1 MRADLIVFLFFYIGY
16 ILSLCKFCEK
26 YLKGFQI
33 NKKNFIILLL
43 VIEAGVNFDGAL
55 AAPYILRAMISHILF
70 VGLFLIA
77 FSDDAMKKV
86 FVAMI
91 IVAIK
96 TFVWNFGCSFFS
108 CIVLVGSN
116 LFADRQAAYMDLW
129 LEGIIGVAAYFP
141 VILVQNCL
149 RKRLASVLEPKIRS
163 WYLMTTAFLIGIVA
177 IVDIVNWGA
186 SNGIMVVSNASGA
199 AYGDVYYN
207 QIFSH
212 ISICLLTALAACM
225 AGGFVFFMN
234 KVYIE
239 QRQKE
244 QYNAQIE
251 FWQMLNEQ
259 HIQMERLRHD
269 MKNHVLALYGLWEK
283 KEFDKAGNYLQKMME
298 KGNIGCEDELTGNKA
313 VDALLYNKRKKAEEL
328 SVRWMADI
336 QIPEKCAVDE
346 FDLCVLFGNLLD
358 NAIKACA
365 EMADEKYR
373 FVEIQSQQV
382 KRCLLLV
389 MKNGTALKDTKEI
402 RQGIGFFNVYETIRK
417 YDGTVSIKV
426 ENQVFE
432 ISVLIP
438 LHDNGYNMK
447 KTV

>member
-1 MRADLIVFLFFYIGY
+1 MRGDLIVFLFFYMGY

-26 YLKGFQI
+26 YLNRFQM
-33 NKKNFIILLL
+33 NKKIFIILLL
-43 VIEAGVNFDGAL
+43 VMEIGVNFDGGAG
-55 AAPYILRAMISHILF
+55 APYILRAMISHILF
-70 VGLFLIA
+70 VSLFFIA
-77 FSDDAMKKV
+77 FSDYVMKKV

-91 IVAIK
+91 VIATK
-96 TFVWNFGCSFFS
+96 TFVWNFGCSLFS
-108 CIVLVGSN
+108 CIALICSD
-116 LFADRQAAYMDLW
+116 LFAGRQAAYMDLW
-129 LEGIIGVAAYFP
+129 LDVIIGAVAYFP

-149 RKRLASVLEPKIRS
+149 RKRLDSVLESKIRS
-163 WYLMTTAFLIGIVA
+163 WYLMTSAFLIGIVA
-177 IVDIVNWGA
+177 VVDIVNWGA
-186 SNGIMVVSNASGA
+186 SNGIMVVSNAGGTA
-199 AYGDVYYN
+199 QGDVYYN

-212 ISICLLTALAACM
+212 ISICLLTVLAACM
-225 AGGFVFFMN
+225 AGAFVFFMN
-234 KVYIE
+234 KVYVE

-244 QYNAQIE
+244 QYNAQIG

-259 HIQMERLRHD
+259 HMQMERLRHD

-283 KEFDKAGNYLQKMME
+283 KEFDKVGNYLQKMME
-298 KGNIGCEDELTGNKA
+298 KGNIGCEDEVTGNRA

-336 QIPEKCAVDE
+336 QIPEKCMIDE

-389 MKNGTALKDTKEI
+389 MKNGAALKNTKEI
-402 RQGIGFFNVYETIRK
+402 RQGIGFFNVSETIRK

-438 LHDNGYNMK
+438 MNDNGYNMK

>member
-1 MRADLIVFLFFYIGY
+1 MRGDLIVFLFFYVGY
-16 ILSLCKFCEK
+16 IISLCKFCEK
-26 YLKGFQI
+26 YLNGFQI
-33 NKKNFIILLL
+33 NRKIFIILLL
-43 VIEAGVNFDGAL
+43 VIEAGVNFGGAL

-70 VGLFLIA
+70 VGLFFIA
-77 FSDDAMKKV
+77 FSDTTMKKV
-86 FVAMI
+86 FVAMVVI
-91 IVAIK
+91 ATK
-96 TFVWNFGCSFFS
+96 TFVWNFGCSLFS
-108 CIVLVGSN
+108 CIALVGSN
-116 LFADRQAAYMDLW
+116 LFAGRQAAYMPPW
-129 LEGIIGVAAYFP
+129 LDGIIGAAAYFS

-149 RKRLASVLEPKIRS
+149 RKRLASVVESKIRS
-163 WYLMTTAFLIGIVA
+163 WYLMTSAFLIGIVA
-177 IVDIVNWGA
+177 VVDIVNWGA
-186 SNGIMVVSNASGA
+186 SNGIMVVSNAGGA
-199 AYGDVYYN
+199 AYGDIYYN

-225 AGGFVFFMN
+225 AGVFAFFMN

-283 KEFDKAGNYLQKMME
+283 KEFDKAGSYLQKMME
-298 KGNIGCEDELTGNKA
+298 EGNIGCEEELTGNRA

-328 SVRWMADI
+328 CIRWMADI

-389 MKNGTALKDTKEI
+389 MKNGTALKGKKEI
-402 RQGIGFFNVYETIRK
+402 KQGVGFFNVYETIRK
-417 YDGTVSIKV
+417 YDGAVNIKV

-438 LHDNGYNMK
+438 LNDNGYNMK